1 MQLSKQTRQVI
12 GAAIGAAIAA
22 AISSGLG
29 LTSVEHHKEQFR
41 SPELAAQVQ
50 PQR

>member
-22 AISSGLG
+22 LISTGIAMP
-29 LTSVEHHKEQFR
+29 SVDRHKEQFR
-41 SPELAAQVQ
+41 TAEQ
-50 PQR
+50 PAP